1 MAQFGKASSQR
12 GKPSYFMSILGV
24 TLILFLLG
32 IVGWLTINSRKLI
45 QYFKESV
52 EVQVFL
58 KPNVADTARTALQD
72 YITAQPYTKTV
83 RYTDKET
90 AKKEWLKSGNED
102 FTEFLEN
109 SLLPTSIDFT
119 LNADFVDSTQ
129 FSTIKTDLAR
139 FSAVDEVRYPTA
151 VVGKMQRNFNI
162 INLVL
167 AGIAVLISIL
177 VIVLIDNTIRLAMFS
192 NRFLIK
198 TMQMVGATR
207 WFIAKPLNVRAIV
220 NGAISAIIAIALVY
234 SVIVVAEKF
243 LPDLKALHDNGLLLI
258 LFLSL
263 ILIGITITLFSTYR
277 SVRKYLRMK
286 LDELY

>member
-1 MAQFGKASSQR
+1 MAQFGKATSQR

-24 TLILFLLG
+24 TLVLFLLG

-72 YITAQPYTKTV
+72 YITSQPYTKTV

-90 AKKEWLKSGNED
+90 AKKEWLKTGNED

-139 FSAVDEVRYPTA
+139 FAAVDEVRYPNA
-151 VVGKMQRNFNI
+151 VVGQMQRNFNI

-207 WFIAKPLNVRAIV
+207 WFISKPLNIRAIA
-220 NGAISAIIAIALVY
+220 NGAISAVIAIALVY
-234 SVIVVAEKF
+234 GVIVVAERF
-243 LPDLKALHDNGLLLI
+243 LPDLKALHDNGLLLM

-263 ILIGITITLFSTYR
+263 IVIGITITLFSTYR